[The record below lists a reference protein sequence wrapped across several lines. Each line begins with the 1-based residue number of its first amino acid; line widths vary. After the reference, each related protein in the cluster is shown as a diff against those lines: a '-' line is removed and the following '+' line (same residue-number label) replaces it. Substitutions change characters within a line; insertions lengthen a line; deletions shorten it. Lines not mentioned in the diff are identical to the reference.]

1 MATTTAGTAD
11 DIVLD
16 PKRDRL
22 VILASSLGTIF
33 EWYDFFL
40 YGILASLLGR
50 LFFATGNPTTELL
63 FSLGAFAVGF
73 FFRPIGA
80 LIFGHFGDK
89 IGRKYTFLVTISL
102 MGGAT
107 AAIGLL
113 PTYASAGLLAP
124 VLLLLLRMLQG
135 MALGGEYGGA
145 AIYVAEHAPAGRR
158 GFYTSFIQIAA
169 PVGFLLCLV
178 VVLATRHSMSTES
191 FEAWGWRVP
200 FLLSLLLLALS
211 LFIRMK
217 LAESPVFQAM
227 KSAGTTSKNPI
238 VESLSDRANLGKVMV
253 AMIGVTAGM
262 TVVFYTSQFATLYF
276 LQGTTRI
283 PEEQALL
290 YMAVGAF
297 FAAPAFVTAGW
308 LSDKVGRKTV
318 LLTGYVLSLLLVFP
332 IFHLIAGGANPAL
345 AVATAYSPVTIELP
359 ACDYSVFVKP
369 TSDCGKAL
377 DFISKRGIDHSK
389 RPADTLALVVGGE
402 RVEGFNK
409 DAYTAALV
417 RAGYPDVADPARIS
431 HWRIIL
437 GVVMI
442 VILSGITYGPLAAIL
457 VEMFPAKIRYTS
469 LSIPYHIGSGY
480 FGGFLPLI
488 SQYIVV
494 RTGDAYAGL
503 WYTIAVVAL
512 AFVVSAIW
520 LKDGR
525 HVDIHA

>member
-1 MATTTAGTAD
+1 MATAVAGED
-11 DIVLD
+11 PGLD

-22 VILASSLGTIF
+22 VIVASSLGTVF

-40 YGILASLLGR
+40 YGILATLLGR

-63 FSLGAFAVGF
+63 FSLGAFAIGF

-80 LIFGHFGDK
+80 VIFGYFGDR

-113 PTYASAGLLAP
+113 PTYASAGIWAP
-124 VLLLLLRMLQG
+124 VLLLFLRMLQG

-145 AIYVAEHAPAGRR
+145 AIYVAEHAPANRR
-158 GFYTSFIQIAA
+158 GLYTSFIQIAA

-178 VVLATRHSMSTES
+178 VVIATRRAMTPED
-191 FEAWGWRVP
+191 FDAWGWRLP
-200 FLLSLLLLALS
+200 FLISLALLAVS
-211 LFIRMK
+211 IFIRMK

-227 KSAGTTSKNPI
+227 KATGSTSKNPI
-238 VESLSDRANLGKVMV
+238 VESFSDRANLGKVMV
-253 AMIGVTAGM
+253 AMIGITAGM
-262 TVVFYTSQFATLYF
+262 TVIFYTSQFGTLYF

-290 YMAVGAF
+290 YMACGALV
-297 FAAPAFVTAGW
+297 AAPAYVFFGW
-308 LSDKVGRKTV
+308 LSDKVGRKQVT
-318 LLTGYVLSLLLVFP
+318 LAGYALTLALIFP
-332 IFHLIAGGANPAL
+332 LFHLLADGANPAL
-345 AVATAYSPVTIELP
+345 AEASRAAPVTLELP

-369 TSDCGKAL
+369 VSDCGKAL

-389 RPADTLALVVGGE
+389 REAADLALIVGGE
-402 RVEGFNK
+402 RVAGFDK
-409 DAYTAALV
+409 AAYTAALV
-417 RAGYPDVADPARIS
+417 KAGYPDVADPARIS
-431 HWRIIL
+431 HGKVIAGI
-437 GVVMI
+437 VMI
-442 VILSGITYGPLAAIL
+442 VLLSAMTYGPLAAIL

-488 SQYIVV
+488 SQLIVV
-494 RTGDAYAGL
+494 RTGDAFAGL
-503 WYTIAVVAL
+503 WYTVVVVAI
-512 AFVVSAIW
+512 AFVVTAIW
-520 LKDGR
+520 LKDTR
-525 HVDIHA
+525 HINIHD

>member
-1 MATTTAGTAD
+1 VATSAAD
-11 DIVLD
+11 DIVLE
-16 PKRDRL
+16 PRRDRL

-40 YGILASLLGR
+40 YGILAALLGR

-80 LIFGHFGDK
+80 VIFGYFGDR

-113 PTYASAGLLAP
+113 PTFATAGVWAP
-124 VLLLLLRMLQG
+124 VLLLVLRTLQG

-145 AIYVAEHAPAGRR
+145 AIYVAEHAPPGRR

-178 VVLATRHSMSTES
+178 VVLACRNAMSVAA

-200 FLLSLLLLALS
+200 FLASLVMLAIS
-211 LFIRMK
+211 IFIRLK

-227 KSAGTTSKNPI
+227 KAAGATSKNPLI
-238 VESLSDRANLGKVMV
+238 ESFSDRANLGMVMV
-253 AMIGVTAGM
+253 AMLGVTAGM
-262 TVVFYTSQFATLYF
+262 TVIYYTSQFGTLYF

-283 PEEQALL
+283 PEEQSLL
-290 YMAVGAF
+290 YLAAGAF
-297 FAAPAFVTAGW
+297 IAAPTYVFFGW
-308 LSDKVGRKTV
+308 LSDKLGRKR
-318 LLTGYVLSLLLVFP
+318 LLLLGYALTLVLIFP
-332 IFHLIAGGANPAL
+332 IFRLMADGANPAL
-345 AVATAYSPVTIELP
+345 AEATRAAPVTIELP
-359 ACDYSVFVKP
+359 PCDYNVLVKP
-369 TSDCGKAL
+369 TSACGKAL
-377 DFISKRGIDHSK
+377 DFVSKRGIDHAK
-389 RPADTLALVVGGE
+389 QPAAELALVVGGR
-402 RVEGFNK
+402 RVRGFDK
-409 DAYTAALV
+409 PAYTAALV
-417 RAGYPDVADPARIS
+417 AAGYPDVADPARIV
-431 HWRIIL
+431 HWKIIVAVTL
-437 GVVMI
+437 MVM
-442 VILSGITYGPLAAIL
+442 LSGITYGPLAAIL

-503 WYTIAVVAL
+503 WYTISVVAMAFVVAL
-512 AFVVSAIW
+512 VW
-520 LKDGR
+520 LPETRDR
-525 HVDIHA
+525 DISL

>member
-1 MATTTAGTAD
+1 MATAVAD
-11 DIVLD
+11 VDPGLD

-22 VILASSLGTIF
+22 VIIASSLGTIF

-63 FSLGAFAVGF
+63 FSLGAFAIGF

-80 LIFGHFGDK
+80 VIFGYFGDR

-113 PTYASAGLLAP
+113 PTYASAGIWAP
-124 VLLLLLRMLQG
+124 VLMLLLRTLQG

-178 VVLATRHSMSTES
+178 IVIATRHAMSPEA

-200 FLLSLLLLALS
+200 FLMSLALLAVS
-211 LFIRMK
+211 IFIRLK

-227 KSAGTTSKNPI
+227 KAAGNTSKNPI
-238 VESLSDRANLGKVMV
+238 IESFSDRANLGKVMV
-253 AMIGVTAGM
+253 AMIGITAGM
-262 TVVFYTSQFATLYF
+262 TVIYYTSQFGTLYF
-276 LQGTTRI
+276 LQGTSRI

-290 YMAVGAF
+290 YMACGALV
-297 FAAPAFVTAGW
+297 AAPAYVFFGW
-308 LSDKVGRKTV
+308 LSDKIGRKQVV
-318 LLTGYVLSLLLVFP
+318 LAGYALTLALIFP
-332 IFHLIAGGANPAL
+332 LFHMLADAANPAL
-345 AVATAYSPVTIELP
+345 AEATRAAPVTLELP

-369 TSDCGKAL
+369 ESDCGKAL
-377 DFISKRGIDHSK
+377 DFISKRGIDHEK
-389 RPADTLALVVGGE
+389 RTSASLALNVGGQ
-402 RVEGFNK
+402 RVIGFDK
-409 DAYTAALV
+409 VAYTAALV
-417 RAGYPDVADPARIS
+417 KAGYPDVADPARIS
-431 HWRIIL
+431 HFRIIAAI
-437 GVVMI
+437 VMI
-442 VILSGITYGPLAAIL
+442 VLLSAMTYGPLAAIL

-488 SQYIVV
+488 SQLIVV
-494 RTGDAYAGL
+494 RTGDAFAGL
-503 WYTIAVVAL
+503 WYTVVVVAV
-512 AFVVSAIW
+512 AFVVTAVW
-520 LKDGR
+520 LRDTR
-525 HVDIHA
+525 HINIHD

>member
-1 MATTTAGTAD
+1 MASATVDGNP
-11 DIVLD
+11 VLD
-16 PKRDRL
+16 PQRDRL
-22 VILASSLGTIF
+22 VIVASSLGTIF

-80 LIFGHFGDK
+80 VIFGHFGDK

-113 PTYASAGLLAP
+113 PTLATAGIWAP
-124 VLLLLLRMLQG
+124 VLLLFLRTLQG

-145 AIYVAEHAPAGRR
+145 AIYVAEHAPPGRR
-158 GFYTSFIQIAA
+158 GFYTSFIQVAA

-178 VVLATRHSMSTES
+178 VVLTTRHAMSVES

-238 VESLSDRANLGKVMV
+238 IESFSDRANLGKVMV

-262 TVVFYTSQFATLYF
+262 TVLFYTGQFATLYF

-290 YMAVGAF
+290 YLAVGAF
-297 FAAPAFVTAGW
+297 VAAPAFVFAGW
-308 LSDKVGRKTV
+308 LSDKAGRKLV
-318 LLTGYVLSLLLVFP
+318 LLTGYALALVLVFP
-332 IFHLIAGGANPAL
+332 IFHMIADGANPAL
-345 AVATAYSPVTIELP
+345 AEATRRSPVVIELP

-369 TSDCGKAL
+369 TSDCAKAL
-377 DFISKRGIDHSK
+377 DFISKRGIDHAERASS
-389 RPADTLALVVGGE
+389 ALALVVGGA
-402 RVEGFNK
+402 RVPGFDK
-409 DAYTAALV
+409 AAYTAALV
-417 RAGYPDVADPARIS
+417 AAGYPDVADPARIV
-431 HWRIIL
+431 HWKIIL
-437 GVVMI
+437 GVVLL
-442 VILSGITYGPLAAIL
+442 VVLTGLTYGPLAAIL

-488 SQYIVV
+488 SQYIIV

-503 WYTIAVVAL
+503 WYTIAVVGV

-520 LKDGR
+520 LEDRR
-525 HVDIHA
+525 HIDISL

>member
-1 MATTTAGTAD
+1 MAANAAAGEG
-11 DIVLD
+11 
-16 PKRDRL
+16 RSRL
-22 VILASSLGTIF
+22 GKEEAKVVFASSLGTVF
-33 EWYDFFL
+33 EWYDFYLYATLAPFFAALFFPKGNDTAALLSAFATYAAGFL
-40 YGILASLLGR
+40 VRPFGALFFGR
-50 LFFATGNPTTELL
+50 L
-63 FSLGAFAVGF
+63 
-73 FFRPIGA
+73 
-80 LIFGHFGDK
+80 GDL

-102 MGGAT
+102 MGGAP

-113 PTYASAGLLAP
+113 PTFASVGIWAP
-124 VLLLLLRMLQG
+124 ALLLTLRTLQG

-145 AIYVAEHAPAGRR
+145 AIYVAEHAPHGRR
-158 GFYTSFIQIAA
+158 GFYTSFIQVAA
-169 PVGFLLCLV
+169 SVGFLLCLV
-178 VVLATRHSMSTES
+178 IVLTTRHAMSAEA

-200 FLLSLLLLALS
+200 FLFSLLLLALS
-211 LFIRMK
+211 LYIRMK

-238 VESLSDRANLGKVMV
+238 IESLSDRANLGKVMV

-262 TVVFYTSQFATLYF
+262 TVIFYTSQFATLYF

-308 LSDKVGRKTV
+308 LSDKVGRKQV
-318 LLTGYVLSLLLVFP
+318 LLVGYALALLLVFP
-332 IFHLIAGGANPAL
+332 IFHLIADGANPAL
-345 AVATAYSPVTIELP
+345 AEATRASPVTIELP

-369 TSDCGKAL
+369 ESDCGKAL
-377 DFISKRGIDHSK
+377 DFISKRGIDHGK
-389 RPADTLALVVGGE
+389 RPADTLALVVGGA
-402 RVEGFNK
+402 RVEGFDK
-409 DAYTAALV
+409 TAYTAALV
-417 RAGYPDVADPARIS
+417 AAGYPDVADPARIV
-431 HWRIIL
+431 HWKIIL
-437 GVVMI
+437 GVVLI
-442 VILSGITYGPLAAIL
+442 VMLSGLTYGPLAAIL

-503 WYTIAVVAL
+503 WYTIAVVAV
-512 AFVVSAIW
+512 AFVVSSIW
-520 LKDGR
+520 LRDTR
-525 HVDIHA
+525 HVDIHL

>member
-1 MATTTAGTAD
+1 MATTTAD
-11 DIVLD
+11 DIALD

-40 YGILASLLGR
+40 YGILASMLGR

-80 LIFGHFGDK
+80 VIFGHFGDK

-107 AAIGLL
+107 AAIGML
-113 PTYASAGLLAP
+113 PTFASAGIWAP
-124 VLLLLLRMLQG
+124 VLLLTLRTLQG

-145 AIYVAEHAPAGRR
+145 AIYVAEHAPPGRR

-178 VVLATRHSMSTES
+178 VVLSTRHAISPEA

-238 VESLSDRANLGKVMV
+238 LESFSDRANFGQVMV
-253 AMIGVTAGM
+253 AMVGVTAGM
-262 TVVFYTSQFATLYF
+262 TVIFYTSQFATLYF

-297 FAAPAFVTAGW
+297 FAAPAFVFAGW
-308 LSDKVGRKTV
+308 LSDQIGRKQIM
-318 LLTGYVLSLLLVFP
+318 LLGYVLALALVFP
-332 IFHLIAGGANPAL
+332 IFHLIADGANPAL
-345 AVATAYSPVTIELP
+345 AEATRASPVTIELP

-369 TSDCGKAL
+369 ESDCGKAL

-389 RPADTLALVVGGE
+389 RPAAELALLVGGK
-402 RVEGFNK
+402 RVPGFDK
-409 DAYTAALV
+409 AAYTAALV
-417 RAGYPDVADPARIS
+417 AAGYPDVADPARIV
-431 HWRIIL
+431 HWKIIL
-437 GVVMI
+437 GVVLI
-442 VILSGITYGPLAAIL
+442 VILSGLTYGPLAAIL
-457 VEMFPAKIRYTS
+457 VEMFPARIRYTS

-503 WYTIAVVAL
+503 WYTIAVVAVAAL
-512 AFVVSAIW
+512 VSAIW
-520 LKDGR
+520 LRDTR
-525 HVDIHA
+525 QVDISL

>member
-1 MATTTAGTAD
+1 MTAVTAD
-11 DIVLD
+11 TDPGLD
-16 PKRDRL
+16 PARDRL
-22 VILASSLGTIF
+22 VIVASSLGTIF

-80 LIFGHFGDK
+80 VIFGYFGDR

-113 PTYASAGLLAP
+113 PVFATAGIWAP
-124 VLLLLLRMLQG
+124 VLLLFLRTLQG

-145 AIYVAEHAPAGRR
+145 AIYVAEHAPPGRR

-178 VVLATRHSMSTES
+178 VVLTTRHAMTPAD
-191 FEAWGWRVP
+191 FDAWGWRVP
-200 FLLSLLLLALS
+200 FLISLVLLALS
-211 LFIRMK
+211 IFIRMK

-238 VESLSDRANLGKVMV
+238 LESFSDRANLGKVMV

-262 TVVFYTSQFATLYF
+262 TVIFYTSQFATLYF

-290 YMAVGAF
+290 YLAAGAF
-297 FAAPAFVTAGW
+297 IAAPAFVFSGW
-308 LSDKVGRKTV
+308 LSDKVGRKKMMLIGYGLTLV
-318 LLTGYVLSLLLVFP
+318 LLFP
-332 IFHLIAGGANPAL
+332 LFRLIADGANPAL
-345 AVATAYSPVTIELP
+345 AEATRASPVTIELP

-369 TSDCGKAL
+369 VSDCGKAL
-377 DFISKRGIDHSK
+377 DFISKRGIDHAK
-389 RPADTLALVVGGE
+389 TPAAELALLVGGQ
-402 RVEGFNK
+402 RVPGFDK
-409 DAYTAALV
+409 AAYTAALV
-417 RAGYPDVADPARIS
+417 AAGYPDIADPARIV
-431 HWRIIL
+431 HWKILL
-437 GVVMI
+437 GVVVI
-442 VILSGITYGPLAAIL
+442 VMLSGITYGPLAAIL

-503 WYTIAVVAL
+503 CYTIAVVAV
-512 AFVVSAIW
+512 AFIVCAIW
-520 LKDGR
+520 LRDTR
-525 HVDIHA
+525 DVDISL

>member
-1 MATTTAGTAD
+1 
-11 DIVLD
+11 
-16 PKRDRL
+16 
-22 VILASSLGTIF
+22 
-33 EWYDFFL
+33 
-40 YGILASLLGR
+40 
-50 LFFATGNPTTELL
+50 
-63 FSLGAFAVGF
+63 
-73 FFRPIGA
+73 
-80 LIFGHFGDK
+80 
-89 IGRKYTFLVTISL
+89 
-102 MGGAT
+102 
-107 AAIGLL
+107 
-113 PTYASAGLLAP
+113 
-124 VLLLLLRMLQG
+124 VLLLFLRMLQG

-178 VVLATRHSMSTES
+178 VVLTTRHSMSPQA

-238 VESLSDRANLGKVMV
+238 IESLSDRANLGKVLV
-253 AMIGVTAGM
+253 AMFGVTAGM
-262 TVVFYTSQFATLYF
+262 TVIFYTSQFATLYF

-308 LSDKVGRKTV
+308 LSDRIGRKTV
-318 LLTGYVLSLLLVFP
+318 LLAGYALSLLLVFP
-332 IFHLIAGGANPAL
+332 IFHLIADGANPAL
-345 AVATAYSPVTIELP
+345 AEATRTSPVSIELP

-369 TSDCGKAL
+369 VSECGKAL

-389 RPADTLALVVGGE
+389 RPAERLALVVGGE

-417 RAGYPDVADPARIS
+417 AAGYPDVADPARIV
-431 HWRIIL
+431 HWKIIL
-437 GVVMI
+437 GVVLI

-457 VEMFPAKIRYTS
+457 VEMFPARIRYTS

-525 HVDIHA
+525 HVDIHS

>member
-1 MATTTAGTAD
+1 MATVAAGDVA
-11 DIVLD
+11 LD

-22 VILASSLGTIF
+22 VIVASSLGTVF

-50 LFFATGNPTTELL
+50 LFFTTGNPTTELL

-80 LIFGHFGDK
+80 VIFGYFGDR

-113 PTYASAGLLAP
+113 PTFAMVGVWAP
-124 VLLLLLRMLQG
+124 ILLLLLRMLQG

-145 AIYVAEHAPAGRR
+145 AIYVAEHAPPGRR

-178 VVLATRHSMSTES
+178 VVLTTRHVMSVAQ

-200 FLLSLLLLALS
+200 FLISLGLLALS
-211 LFIRMK
+211 IFIRMK

-227 KSAGTTSKNPI
+227 KTAGTTSKNPI
-238 VESLSDRANLGKVMV
+238 VESFADRENFGKVMV

-262 TVVFYTSQFATLYF
+262 TVIYYTSQFGMLYF

-283 PEEQALL
+283 PEEQSLL
-290 YMAVGAF
+290 YLAVGAF
-297 FAAPAFVTAGW
+297 LAAPVYVFAGW
-308 LSDKVGRKTV
+308 LSDKIGRRRLILIGYALTLE
-318 LLTGYVLSLLLVFP
+318 LLFP
-332 IFHLIAGGANPAL
+332 IFRLMADGANPAL
-345 AVATAYSPVTIELP
+345 GEATRASPVTIELP
-359 ACDYSVFVKP
+359 ACDFSVFVKP
-369 TSDCGKAL
+369 ESDCGKAL
-377 DFISKRGIDHSK
+377 DFLSKRGINHDK
-389 RPADTLALVVGGE
+389 KPAAALALDVGGQ
-402 RVEGFNK
+402 RVAGFDK
-409 DAYTAALV
+409 AGYTAALV
-417 RAGYPDVADPARIS
+417 AAGYPDVADPARIV
-431 HWRIIL
+431 HWKIVL
-437 GVVMI
+437 AVTLMVM
-442 VILSGITYGPLAAIL
+442 LSGITYGPLAATL

-494 RTGDAYAGL
+494 QSGDAFAGL
-503 WYTIAVVAL
+503 WYTFGVVVV

-520 LKDGR
+520 LRDGR
-525 HVDIHA
+525 DVDISL

>member
-1 MATTTAGTAD
+1 MAD
-11 DIVLD
+11 DPGLD

-22 VILASSLGTIF
+22 VILASSLGTVF

-50 LFFATGNPTTELL
+50 LFFTTGNPTTELL

-80 LIFGHFGDK
+80 VIFGYFGDR

-113 PTYASAGLLAP
+113 PTYATAGVWAP
-124 VLLLLLRMLQG
+124 VLLLLLRTVQG

-145 AIYVAEHAPAGRR
+145 AIYVAEHAPPGRR

-169 PVGFLLCLV
+169 PVGFLSCLV
-178 VVLATRHSMSTES
+178 VVLACRHSMPAAD

-200 FLLSLLLLALS
+200 FLVSLVMLAIS
-211 LFIRMK
+211 IFIRMK

-227 KSAGTTSKNPI
+227 KTAGTTSKNPI
-238 VESLSDRANLGKVMV
+238 VESFSDRANFGKVLV
-253 AMIGVTAGM
+253 ALVGVTAGM
-262 TVVFYTSQFATLYF
+262 TVIYYTSQFGTLYF

-290 YMAVGAF
+290 YMAAGAF
-297 FAAPAFVTAGW
+297 IAAPTYVFFGW
-308 LSDKVGRKTV
+308 LSDHVGRKRLMLV
-318 LLTGYVLSLLLVFP
+318 GYALTLLLLFP
-332 IFHLIAGGANPAL
+332 IFRLMADGANPAL
-345 AVATAYSPVTIELP
+345 AEATRASPVTIELP

-369 TSDCGKAL
+369 ESDCGKAL
-377 DFISKRGIDHSK
+377 DFISKRGIDHAK
-389 RPADTLALVVGGE
+389 RPAAELALVVGGH
-402 RVEGFNK
+402 RVAGFDK
-409 DAYTAALV
+409 AAYTAALV
-417 RAGYPDVADPARIS
+417 AAGYPDVADPARIV
-431 HWRIIL
+431 HWKIIL
-437 GVVMI
+437 AVVMI
-442 VILSGITYGPLAAIL
+442 VVLSGITYGPLAATL

-494 RTGDAYAGL
+494 RTGHAFAGL
-503 WYTIAVVAL
+503 WYTIAVVAA
-512 AFVVSAIW
+512 AFIVCAIW
-520 LKDGR
+520 LRETRD
-525 HVDIHA
+525 VDIHL

>member
-1 MATTTAGTAD
+1 LASVTVDGTPA
-11 DIVLD
+11 LD

-22 VILASSLGTIF
+22 VIVASSLGTIF

-80 LIFGHFGDK
+80 VIFGYFGDR

-113 PTYASAGLLAP
+113 PTFATAGLWAP
-124 VLLLLLRMLQG
+124 ALLLTLRTLQG

-145 AIYVAEHAPAGRR
+145 AIYVAEHAPPGKR
-158 GFYTSFIQIAA
+158 GYFTSYIQVAA
-169 PVGFLLCLV
+169 PVGFLLCLI
-178 VVLATRHSMSTES
+178 VVLSTRHAMSAEA

-200 FLLSLLLLALS
+200 FLLSLVLLALS
-211 LFIRMK
+211 IFIRMK

-227 KSAGTTSKNPI
+227 KSAGTTSKNPLL
-238 VESLSDRANLGKVMV
+238 ESFSDRANFGRVMV

-262 TVVFYTSQFATLYF
+262 TVIFYTSQFATLYF

-283 PEEQALL
+283 PEEQALV
-290 YMAVGAF
+290 YMAIGAF
-297 FAAPAFVTAGW
+297 VAAPAFVFAGW
-308 LSDKVGRKTV
+308 LSDKVGRKRIM
-318 LLTGYVLSLLLVFP
+318 LTGYALTLMLVFP
-332 IFHLIAGGANPAL
+332 IFHLIADGANPAL
-345 AVATAYSPVTIELP
+345 AEATRVSPVVIELP
-359 ACDYSVFVKP
+359 ECDYSVFVKP
-369 TSDCGKAL
+369 ASDCAKAL
-377 DFISKRGIDHSK
+377 DYISKRGIDHGK
-389 RPADTLALVVGGE
+389 QQAAELAMLVGGK
-402 RVEGFNK
+402 RVPGFDK

-417 RAGYPDVADPARIS
+417 AAGYPDVADPARIV
-431 HWRIIL
+431 HWKIIA

-442 VILSGITYGPLAAIL
+442 VILSGLTYGPLAAIL
-457 VEMFPAKIRYTS
+457 VEMFPARIRYTS

-503 WYTIAVVAL
+503 WYTIAVVAV
-512 AFVVSAIW
+512 AFTVSAVW
-520 LKDGR
+520 LEDR
-525 HVDIHA
+525 RDVDISL